1 ADLVEQHAESLGRLE
16 TTDNGKLVRETTSQA
31 RFAARN
37 YRFFGGYADKL
48 YGRTIPL
55 DTPGMFDY
63 TLRQPIGV
71 AALITAWNSPMQLLA
86 NKLAPALAAGC
97 TVVIKPSE
105 HASCSTLA
113 LGDLVTEAGFPPGV
127 VNIVTGG
134 VESGRA

>member
-1 ADLVEQHAESLGRLE
+1 
-16 TTDNGKLVRETTSQA
+16 
-31 RFAARN
+31 
-37 YRFFGGYADKL
+37 
-48 YGRTIPL
+48 
-55 DTPGMFDY
+55 
-63 TLRQPIGV
+63 GV

-134 VESGRA
+134 VESGRALTEDPTLDRISFTGSVPVGRAVAEAANRNSVPVTLELGGKSPNIVFDDADFDRAVTGALAG